1 VLVRFGLDAVMKTFV
16 VWIVVLAGVVGLSV
30 AAYDPLLNY
39 WKSRNAPQW
48 RTALVAQGRIVA
60 VVNASGTIKPVR
72 SLTIGSFVSGP
83 IDPTVPI
90 AEFNQEVKAG
100 DLLCKIDPRIH
111 AANLQRDI
119 ANLESSRAEL
129 DRAKAQLE
137 QAERDLNRVTK
148 LRERDK
154 TFIAETEL
162 DKYHYSVLTYKA
174 QVGVAAASVKVA
186 QSQVDN
192 SETQLKYC
200 EILAPES
207 GTIIDRKIDPGQM
220 LAAQFQTPELFV
232 IAPNLRER
240 VDVHASVDEADI
252 GLIRRAQQQNL
263 PATFTVDA
271 YTDELFQ
278 GTIQEVRMNSTTTQN
293 VVTYPV
299 IVAATNPDLKLLPG
313 MTANISFQV
322 GDRAD
327 VVKIPNSALRFY
339 PNATYVR
346 QADLPLVEG
355 QQERTDDQQAT
366 QSEQSTS
373 AQERSEL
380 RRERNR
386 RHVWIAENGLLRA
399 VEIVTGLSDS
409 RFTEMLE
416 GDMKPGD
423 TLVTGQLPP
432 VSGIGGSR

>member
-1 VLVRFGLDAVMKTFV
+1 MKTLV
-16 VWIVVLAGVVGLSV
+16 LWIVALAGIVGLSV
-30 AAYDPLLNY
+30 AAYEPTLNY
-39 WKSRNAPQW
+39 WKLRNAPQW
-48 RTALVAQGRIVA
+48 RTAEVSRGRIVA

-83 IDPTVPI
+83 IDPAVPI
-90 AEFNQEVKAG
+90 AEYNQEVKAG

-111 AANLQRDI
+111 AANLQRDM

-137 QAERDLNRVTK
+137 QAERDLSRVTR
-148 LRERDK
+148 LREKDK

-186 QSQVDN
+186 QSTVDN

-207 GTIIDRKIDPGQM
+207 GIIIDRKIDPGQM

-232 IAPNLRER
+232 MAPNLRER

-252 GLIRRAQQQNL
+252 GLILQARQQNL

-271 YTDELFQ
+271 YADELFE

-299 IVAATNPDLKLLPG
+299 IVAAPNPDLKLLPG

-322 GDRAD
+322 GDHPD
-327 VVKIPNSALRFY
+327 VVKIPNSALRFF
-339 PNATYVR
+339 PNPAYVR
-346 QADLPLVEG
+346 QADLPLIEG
-355 QQERTDDQQAT
+355 QQDRSDEQQVT
-366 QSEQSTS
+366 QTEQSTS
-373 AQERSEL
+373 ARERSEL

-386 RHVWIAENGLLRA
+386 RHVWIAENGHLRA
-399 VEIVTGLSDS
+399 VEVVTGLSDS
-409 RFTEMLE
+409 RFTEMLK
-416 GDMKPGD
+416 GDLAPGD
-423 TLVTGQLPP
+423 KLVTGQLQQ
-432 VSGIGGSR
+432 VAGIGIGASR

>member
-1 VLVRFGLDAVMKTFV
+1 
-16 VWIVVLAGVVGLSV
+16 
-30 AAYDPLLNY
+30 
-39 WKSRNAPQW
+39 
-48 RTALVAQGRIVA
+48 
-60 VVNASGTIKPVR
+60 
-72 SLTIGSFVSGP
+72 
-83 IDPTVPI
+83 VPI

-111 AANLQRDI
+111 AANLQRDM

-137 QAERDLNRVTK
+137 QAERDLSRVTK
-148 LRERDK
+148 LREKDK

-186 QSQVDN
+186 QSTVDN

-207 GTIIDRKIDPGQM
+207 GIIIDRKIDPGQM

-252 GLIRRAQQQNL
+252 GLILQARQQNL

-271 YTDELFQ
+271 YTDELFH
-278 GTIQEVRMNSTTTQN
+278 GSIQEVRMNSTTTQN

-299 IVAATNPDLKLLPG
+299 IVAASNPELKLLPG

-322 GDRAD
+322 GDRPDA
-327 VVKIPNSALRFY
+327 VKIPNAALRFF
-339 PNATYVR
+339 PNPTHVR
-346 QADLPLVEG
+346 PADLQLIEG
-355 QQERTDDQQAT
+355 QQDRSDEQQST
-366 QSEQSTS
+366 QTEQSTS
-373 AQERSEL
+373 ARERSDL

-399 VEIVTGLSDS
+399 VEVVTGLSDS
-409 RFTEMLE
+409 RFTEMLK
-416 GDMKPGD
+416 GDLKPGD
-423 TLVTGQLPP
+423 RLVTGQLQS
-432 VSGIGGSR
+432 VAGFGAAK

>member
-1 VLVRFGLDAVMKTFV
+1 MKTLV
-16 VWIVVLAGVVGLSV
+16 IWIVILGGIAGLSA
-30 AAYDPLLNY
+30 AAYGPTVNY
-39 WKSRNAPQW
+39 WKVRNAPQW
-48 RTALVAQGRIVA
+48 RTAEVARGRIVA
-60 VVNASGTIKPVR
+60 VVNASGTVKPVR

-119 ANLESSRAEL
+119 ANLESSRADL

-137 QAERDLNRVTK
+137 QAERDLARVTK
-148 LRERDK
+148 LREKDK
-154 TFIAETEL
+154 TFIAETEV

-200 EILAPES
+200 EITAPES
-207 GTIIDRKIDPGQM
+207 GTIIDRMIDPGQM

-252 GLIRRAQQQNL
+252 GLIRHAQEQKL
-263 PATFTVDA
+263 PVTFTVDA
-271 YTDELFQ
+271 YSDELFQ
-278 GTIQEVRMNSTTTQN
+278 GTIQEVRMNATTTQN

-299 IVAATNPDLKLLPG
+299 IVAAANPELKLLPR

-322 GDRAD
+322 GDRPDA
-327 VVKIPNSALRFY
+327 VKIPNSALRFY
-339 PNATYVR
+339 PNPAHVR
-346 QADLPLVEG
+346 SADLPLVEG
-355 QQERTDDQQAT
+355 QQSRSDQQQAT

-373 AQERSEL
+373 AEERSEL
-380 RRERNR
+380 RRERSR
-386 RHVWIAENGLLRA
+386 RHVWVAEPGGLRA
-399 VEIVTGLSDS
+399 VEVVTGISDS
-409 RFTEMLE
+409 RFTAMLE
-416 GDMKPGD
+416 GDLKPGD
-423 TLVTGQLPP
+423 KLVTGQLQP
-432 VSGIGGSR
+432 VSGFGGAR

>member
-1 VLVRFGLDAVMKTFV
+1 MKTFV
-16 VWIVVLAGVVGLSV
+16 LWMVVLIGIAGLSV
-30 AAYDPLLNY
+30 AAYEPTLNY
-39 WKSRNAPQW
+39 WKLRNAPQW
-48 RTALVAQGRIVA
+48 RTAEVSQGRIVA

-111 AANLQRDI
+111 NATLQRDM

-129 DRAKAQLE
+129 DRVKAQLE
-137 QAERDLNRVTK
+137 QAERDLSRVTK
-148 LRERDK
+148 LREKDK

-174 QVGVAAASVKVA
+174 QVGVAVASVKVA
-186 QSQVDN
+186 QSNVDN

-207 GTIIDRKIDPGQM
+207 GIIIDRKIDPGQM

-252 GLIRRAQQQNL
+252 GLIRGAQDQNL

-278 GTIQEVRMNSTTTQN
+278 GTIQEVRMNATTTQN

-299 IVAATNPDLKLLPG
+299 IVAALNPDLKLLPG

-322 GDRAD
+322 GDRPD

-339 PNATYVR
+339 PNPANVR

-355 QQERTDDQQAT
+355 QQGRADDQQAT

-373 AQERSEL
+373 AQERSDL

-399 VEIVTGLSDS
+399 VEVVTGLSDS

-416 GDMKPGD
+416 GNLKPGD
-423 TLVTGQLPP
+423 RLVTGQLLPAA
-432 VSGIGGSR
+432 GLGGSR

>member
-1 VLVRFGLDAVMKTFV
+1 
-16 VWIVVLAGVVGLSV
+16 
-30 AAYDPLLNY
+30 
-39 WKSRNAPQW
+39 QW
-48 RTALVAQGRIVA
+48 RTADVTRGRIVA
-60 VVNASGTIKPVR
+60 VVNASGTVKPVR

-83 IDPTVPI
+83 IDPTAPI

-111 AANLQRDI
+111 AANLQRDM

-137 QAERDLNRVTK
+137 QAERDLSRVSK
-148 LRERDK
+148 LREKDK
-154 TFIAETEL
+154 TFIAETEV

-200 EILAPES
+200 EITAPEA
-207 GTIIDRKIDPGQM
+207 GIIIDRLIDPGQM

-252 GLIRRAQQQNL
+252 GLIRLAQQQKL
-263 PATFTVDA
+263 PVTFTVDA

-278 GTIQEVRMNSTTTQN
+278 GTIQEVRMNATTTQN

-299 IVAATNPDLKLLPG
+299 IVAASNPDLKLLPK

-322 GDRAD
+322 GDRND

-339 PNATYVR
+339 PNPAHVR
-346 QADLPLVEG
+346 PADLALVEG
-355 QQERTDDQQAT
+355 HQDREDAQQAT

-386 RHVWIAENGLLRA
+386 RHVWVADVEELRA
-399 VEIVTGLSDS
+399 VEVVTGLSDS
-409 RFTEMLE
+409 RFTEMVE
-416 GDMKPGD
+416 GNLKPGD
-423 TLVTGQLPP
+423 KLVTGQLQS
-432 VSGIGGSR
+432 VAAFGSSK

>member
-1 VLVRFGLDAVMKTFV
+1 MKTLV
-16 VWIVVLAGVVGLSV
+16 IWLVVLGGIAGLSA
-30 AAYDPLLNY
+30 AAYQPAVNY
-39 WKSRNAPQW
+39 WKVRNAPQW
-48 RTALVAQGRIVA
+48 RTAEVSRGRIVA

-83 IDPTVPI
+83 IDPTAPI

-111 AANLQRDI
+111 AANLQRDM

-129 DRAKAQLE
+129 DRANAQLE
-137 QAERDLNRVTK
+137 QAERDLTRVAK
-148 LRERDK
+148 LREKDK

-162 DKYHYSVLTYKA
+162 DKYHYSVLTFKA
-174 QVGVAAASVKVA
+174 AVGVAAASVKVA

-207 GTIIDRKIDPGQM
+207 GIIIDRMIDPGQM

-252 GLIRRAQQQNL
+252 GLIRQAQQEKL
-263 PATFTVDA
+263 PVTFTVDA
-271 YTDELFQ
+271 YSDELFQ
-278 GTIQEVRMNSTTTQN
+278 GEIQAVRMNATTTQN

-299 IVAATNPDLKLLPG
+299 IVSAPNSELKLLPR

-327 VVKIPNSALRFY
+327 VTKIPNSALRFY
-339 PNATYVR
+339 PNPAYVR
-346 QADLPLVEG
+346 QADLRLVEA
-355 QQERTDDQQAT
+355 QQDRATDQQAT

-386 RHVWIAENGLLRA
+386 RHVWVAEDGLLRA
-399 VEIVTGLSDS
+399 VEVVTGLSDS

-416 GDMKPGD
+416 GDLKPGD
-423 TLVTGQLPP
+423 RLVIGQLQPLA
-432 VSGIGGSR
+432 GFGSAK

>member
-1 VLVRFGLDAVMKTFV
+1 MKTLV
-16 VWIVVLAGVVGLSV
+16 IWLIILGGIVGLSA
-30 AAYDPLLNY
+30 AAYGPTINY
-39 WKSRNAPQW
+39 LKVRATPQW
-48 RTALVAQGRIVA
+48 RTAEVTSGRIIA
-60 VVNASGTIKPVR
+60 VVNASGTVKPVR

-111 AANLQRDI
+111 AANLQRDM
-119 ANLESSRAEL
+119 ANLESSRADLE
-129 DRAKAQLE
+129 RAKAQLE
-137 QAERDLNRVTK
+137 QAERDLNRVSK
-148 LRERDK
+148 LREKDK
-154 TFIAETEL
+154 TFIAETEV

-174 QVGVAAASVKVA
+174 QVAVAAASVKVA

-200 EILAPES
+200 EITAPEA
-207 GTIIDRKIDPGQM
+207 GTIIDRLIDPGQM

-252 GLIRRAQQQNL
+252 GLIRQAKEQNL
-263 PATFTVDA
+263 PVTFTVDA
-271 YTDELFQ
+271 YADELFH
-278 GTIQEVRMNSTTTQN
+278 GTIQEVRMNASTTQN

-299 IVAATNPDLKLLPG
+299 IVAASNPDLKLLPR

-327 VVKIPNSALRFY
+327 VVRIPNSALRFF
-339 PNATYVR
+339 PNPAHVRPADMGLVVGSQSREDEEAT
-346 QADLPLVEG
+346 QT
-355 QQERTDDQQAT
+355 ERT
-366 QSEQSTS
+366 TS
-373 AQERSEL
+373 AEERSEL

-386 RHVWIAENGLLRA
+386 RHVWVADNGTLRA
-399 VEIVTGLSDS
+399 VEIVTGISDS
-409 RFTEMLE
+409 RFTEMQE
-416 GDMKPGD
+416 GDLKPGD
-423 TLVTGQLPP
+423 KLVTGQLPA
-432 VSGIGGSR
+432 SALGTAK

>member
-1 VLVRFGLDAVMKTFV
+1 MKTLVIWF
-16 VWIVVLAGVVGLSV
+16 VVLAGLTGLSA
-30 AAYDPLLNY
+30 AAYGPTVNY
-39 WKSRNAPQW
+39 LKARSAPQW
-48 RTALVAQGRIVA
+48 RTAEVSRGRIVA

-90 AEFNQEVKAG
+90 AEFNQEVQAG

-111 AANLQRDI
+111 AGNLQRDM

-137 QAERDLNRVTK
+137 QAERDLSRVAK
-148 LRERDK
+148 LREKDK
-154 TFIAETEL
+154 SFIAETEL

-186 QSQVDN
+186 QSTVEN

-207 GTIIDRKIDPGQM
+207 GIIIDRKIDPGQM

-252 GLIRRAQQQNL
+252 GLIRQAQQQKL

-278 GTIQEVRMNSTTTQN
+278 GTIQAVRMNATTTQN

-299 IVAATNPDLKLLPG
+299 IVAASNPDLKLLPG

-322 GDRAD
+322 GDQTD

-339 PNATYVR
+339 PNPASVR
-346 QADLPLVEG
+346 TADLRLVEG
-355 QQERTDDQQAT
+355 HQERANDQQAT

-386 RHVWIAENGLLRA
+386 RHVWVAENGSLRA

-409 RFTEMLE
+409 KFTEMLE
-416 GDMKPGD
+416 GDLKPGD
-423 TLVTGQLPP
+423 KLVTGQLQ
-432 VSGIGGSR
+432 SNAGQGGAR